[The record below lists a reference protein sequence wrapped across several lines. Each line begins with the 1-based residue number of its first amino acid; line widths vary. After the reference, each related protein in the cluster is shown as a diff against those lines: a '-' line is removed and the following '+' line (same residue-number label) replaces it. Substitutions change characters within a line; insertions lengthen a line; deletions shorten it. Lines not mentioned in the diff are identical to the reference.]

1 MKIMKK
7 KLSVIQL
14 KRLCVVLCRVA
25 IEIDLVSLRLT

>member
-25 IEIDLVSLRLT
+25 IENIDIL